1 MFGFVI
7 PSLIR
12 TIAPYAVVGLAG
24 IAVGW
29 QVNGWRLE
37 ARISGLKASY
47 AKAYAKAEAEARK
60 REQELRVYANKL
72 KKDRDEQIQFIDSSV
87 AIALDGLR
95 DRPSRN
101 DLPADSTSC
110 VGATGAGLLF
120 EDAEFLTRE
129 AARADKAVADLN
141 YCIAQYNSLR

>member
-1 MFGFVI
+1 MFGFVV

-12 TIAPYAVVGLAG
+12 TIAPYAVVMVAG

-47 AKAYAKAEAEARK
+47 AEAYAKAEADARK
-60 REQELRVYANKL
+60 REQELRVSADKL
-72 KKDRDEQIQFIDSSV
+72 RKDKDARIQSINSFL
-87 AIALDGLR
+87 AIALNSLR
-95 DRPSRN
+95 NRPSRN
-101 DLPADSTSC
+101 DLSADSSSC
-110 VGATGAGLLF
+110 AGATGAELSR
-120 EDAEFLTRE
+120 ESASDIIRE
-129 AARADKAVADLN
+129 AARADQTVEMLN